1 MVWAERHAGQAGA
14 LSGGKSGA
22 GPKQREMGP
31 VCWAETEGW
40 AGRVGK
46 ERGRA
51 GLDRVLSE
59 RAVCVAG
66 PGELRETGRGELACG
81 PDVTEGERRDAR
93 RCAARSAVT
102 EVWTAGEFESLAR
115 GTRGMVRCTRKQL

>member
-1 MVWAERHAGQAGA
+1 M
-14 LSGGKSGA
+14 
-22 GPKQREMGP
+22 
-31 VCWAETEGW
+31 
-40 AGRVGK
+40 GK

-81 PDVTEGERRDAR
+81 PDVAEGERREALLR
-93 RCAARSAVT
+93 EALLRAARSAMT
-102 EVWTAGEFESLAR
+102 GVWTVGEFESLAR

>member
-1 MVWAERHAGQAGA
+1 MLRERRLREEGEGPTGGPDRSAKAGGSGERGRALCGREAPGCLTGGALAGA
-14 LSGGKSGA
+14 V
-22 GPKQREMGP
+22 RRGP
-31 VCWAETEGW
+31 VCWARTEGW

-81 PDVTEGERRDAR
+81 PDVAEGERREA
-93 RCAARSAVT
+93 
-102 EVWTAGEFESLAR
+102 LR
-115 GTRGMVRCTRKQL
+115 GLL

>member
-1 MVWAERHAGQAGA
+1 MPGWLERGTRVGLGRTARGASRGAER
-14 LSGGKSGA
+14 GKSGA

-31 VCWAETEGW
+31 VCWAKTEGW

-66 PGELRETGRGELACG
+66 PGELRETGRGKLACG
-81 PDVTEGERRDAR
+81 PDVAEGERREA
-93 RCAARSAVT
+93 
-102 EVWTAGEFESLAR
+102 LR
-115 GTRGMVRCTRKQL
+115 GLL